1 MEPRYTGSIE
11 LDVVMR
17 NMDVVVLL
25 VDKIFHFVNI
35 N

>member
-1 MEPRYTGSIE
+1 MDPCYTGSIE